1 MAKVSKRVLLSGAG
15 VCVLLGLL
23 LPISNFFLPR
33 DQIKVEGGTPEFAAA
48 SKVLQKKCADCHS
61 PDMTS
66 YPIYFNLPI
75 ANQLIKEDIEEAQ
88 EHVTFSRAKLSGT
101 EKFSTVAQAKIY
113 SVIDSGEMPPAKYT
127 LMHWDA
133 GITQSDKDAVL
144 AWIKSEGKSIGVEA
158 IPEDKNPFDPDTRKA
173 ALGKKLFHDKRLS
186 GDDTVSCA
194 SCHALD
200 KGGTDHLRTS
210 TGIKGQKGPINA
222 PTVFNS
228 AYNLAQFWDGRSPDL
243 ADQVSGPVENPVE
256 MGSNWEQV
264 MSKLKEDSEYQKEFA
279 GLYPEGMNAKSIAD
293 AIASF
298 EKTLI
303 TPGSAFDRFLAG
315 DLKALKK
322 DERKGYDLFVKNQCV
337 TCHIGPAL
345 GGKSYERMGVKGDY
359 FAWRGKPTQ
368 ADLGRYNFTKKEE
381 DKHKFKVPTLRNVA
395 LTWPYFHDGSTSDLG
410 EAVKIMAKYQN
421 GVDLS
426 DDDTGLIVK
435 FLNSLTGQYEGK
447 ILTTADKPN

>member
-1 MAKVSKRVLLSGAG
+1 MVKVSKRVLLAGAG
-15 VCVLLGLL
+15 FCLLLGLT

-33 DQIKVEGGTPEFAAA
+33 DQIKVEGGTPEFARA
-48 SKVLQKKCADCHS
+48 SAVLQKKCADCHS

-75 ANQLIKEDIEEAQ
+75 ANQLIREDIEEAQ
-88 EHVTFSRAKLSGT
+88 EHVTFSRAELSGK
-101 EKFSTVAQAKIY
+101 EKFSAVAQTKIY
-113 SVIDSGEMPPAKYT
+113 SVVDAGEMPPAKYT

-133 GITQSDKDAVL
+133 GITQSDKDVIL
-144 AWIKSEGKSIGVEA
+144 AWIKSEGKSVGVEA
-158 IPEDKNPFDPDTRKA
+158 IPDQNPFDPDIRKA
-173 ALGKKLFHDKRLS
+173 ALGRKLFHDKRLS

-194 SCHALD
+194 TCHAFD
-200 KGGTDHLRTS
+200 KGGTDHLKTS
-210 TGIKGQKGPINA
+210 AGIRGQKGPVNA

-243 ADQVSGPVENPVE
+243 NDQAGGPVNNPVE
-256 MGSNWEQV
+256 MGSSWEQV
-264 MSKLKEDSEYQKEFA
+264 MSKLEDDSEYRKEFA
-279 GLYPEGMNAKSIAD
+279 DLYPEGMNARSIAD

-322 DERKGYDLFVKNQCV
+322 DERRGYDLFVKNQCV

-345 GGKSYERMGVKGDY
+345 GGSSYEKMGVKGDY
-359 FAWRGKPTQ
+359 FAWRGNPTR

-426 DDDTGLIVK
+426 DEDAGLIVK
-435 FLNSLTGQYEGK
+435 FLHSLTGQYQGK
-447 ILTTADKPN
+447 MLTTADKPD